1 MIDSIGR
8 MRVFASPDE
17 LRDAV
22 GTHLGYSP
30 WRVVGQ
36 EQVTAFAEVTGDR
49 QWIHVD
55 PRRAAAGPFG
65 GTIAHGYFVLSLMPS
80 FAAEVYR
87 VDGARMAV
95 NYGLG
100 KVRFPSPT
108 PVGASIRAGIELV
121 SADPVAGGVHTVA
134 RVTVQRQDGGDKP
147 CCVAETIARF
157 YA

>member
-1 MIDSIGR
+1 
-8 MRVFASPDE
+8 MRIFASP
-17 LRDAV
+17 RDLLDAT

-30 WRVVGQ
+30 WRTVEQ
-36 EQVTAFAEVTGDR
+36 ERVNAFAEVTDDR

-55 PRRAAAGPFG
+55 PQRAAAGPYG
-65 GTIAHGYFVLSLMPS
+65 TTIAHGYFVLSLLPS

-100 KVRFPSPT
+100 KVRFPA
-108 PVGASIRAGIELV
+108 PVPMGSAIRAGIELV
-121 SADPVAGGVHTVA
+121 SAGTVGDAVHTVA
-134 RVTVQRQDGGDKP
+134 LVTVERQGGEKP

-157 YA
+157 Y